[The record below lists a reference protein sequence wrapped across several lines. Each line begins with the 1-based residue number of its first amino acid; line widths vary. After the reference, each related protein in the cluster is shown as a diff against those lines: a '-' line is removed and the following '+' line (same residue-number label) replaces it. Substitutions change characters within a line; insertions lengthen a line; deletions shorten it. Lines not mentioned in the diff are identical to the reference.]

1 MNRFVMTAL
10 GLMLGA
16 LPLVAGAQTG
26 EQSDRQVATNTPGE
40 PDDRPYL
47 NLMPYLF
54 IPDEDRGTDHE
65 SMGAAVGLGWH
76 WRNGIDVELQLFG
89 TVIET
94 DAGAF
99 TDFYQGGGGI
109 DLRYRFLRDRQVTPF
124 ILGGIGAVHNDV
136 IPDSEDDTSFFAN
149 VGLGFVTSDI
159 ADLGL
164 RVRGEAR
171 YIYDDFEYE
180 AFGFGPNSGMGD
192 IRVSLGIEIPLGSK
206 VVEREVVREVVREKV
221 VEVPAKITDSDGDGV
236 PDQNDRCPDTL
247 RGLRVDNRGCAEK
260 NQTLRLEGVNFELD
274 SARLTL
280 NAREVLDR
288 VVRTLQGQPTLR
300 VEIAGHTDST
310 GSASYN
316 QRLSQERA
324 ASVRSYLVSAG
335 IESFRLVARGYGET
349 QPIASNETDYG
360 RARNRRVEFRT
371 IQ

>member
-1 MNRFVMTAL
+1 MNRFLMTAL
-10 GLMLGA
+10 GLLLG
-16 LPLVAGAQTG
+16 VASPGVIAQTD
-26 EQSDRQVATNTPGE
+26 EQAERQVAANDAE
-40 PDDRPYL
+40 RRDNRPYL
-47 NLMPYLF
+47 NVLPYLF

-65 SMGAAVGLGWH
+65 SIGGAVGLGWH
-76 WRNGIDVELQLFG
+76 LNHGLDIELQLFG

-99 TDFYQGGGGI
+99 TDFYQLGGGV
-109 DLRYRFLRDRQVTPF
+109 DLRYRFLPDRQVSPF
-124 ILGGIGAVHNDV
+124 VLGGIGVVDNDV
-136 IPDSEDDTSFFAN
+136 IPDSQDDTTFFAN
-149 VGLGFVTSDI
+149 VGLGFVTRDI

-164 RVRGEAR
+164 RIRGEAR
-171 YIYDDFEYE
+171 YIYDDFSYE
-180 AFGFGPNSGMGD
+180 AFGFGPNSGMD
-192 IRVSLGIEIPLGSK
+192 DVRVSLGIEIPLGKK

-236 PDQNDRCPDTL
+236 PDQSDQCPNTMK
-247 RGLRVDNRGCAEK
+247 GLRVDNRGCAEK

-300 VEIAGHTDST
+300 VQIAGHTDST
-310 GSASYN
+310 GSAAYN
-316 QRLSQERA
+316 QQLSQERA
-324 ASVRSYLVSAG
+324 VSVRSYLVSAG

-349 QPIASNETDYG
+349 QPVASNETEYG